1 MSREA
6 LEIILGIGFAFIG
19 LALFIRRDTLSKS
32 KYYRII
38 MIIAAILFVAF
49 AVYLG
54 FRSFNSYE

>member
-6 LEIILGIGFAFIG
+6 LEMILGIGFAILG
-19 LALFIRRDTLSKS
+19 LALFLKRETLSKS
-32 KYYRII
+32 KYYRVI
-38 MIIAAILFVAF
+38 MIVAAIMFVAF